1 METLIKKK
9 YMKTYLDCIPCF
21 MNQALK
27 AGRLATK
34 DEKLIKHLLDITG
47 QNISKIPLT
56 ATPAENGLH
65 IYKNIREITGVDDP
79 YKSIKAQSIN
89 EAKALYPE
97 LKEKVKKSSNPLL
110 TAIRIAIAG
119 NVIDFGVDND
129 FNLKKDLER
138 ILKQNFTIL
147 DIEKFEKQLKTA
159 KNILYLGDNAGE
171 SVFDK
176 LLIETINIPTTYAV
190 REVPVINDVIIEDAI
205 NSELNA
211 VAKIVSSGSPAPGT
225 ILELC
230 SPEFIKIYN
239 NADIVISKGQG
250 NYEGLSEAKRSIFF
264 LLKAKCPVIARD
276 LNVKLNDIILKGI
289 N

>member
-1 METLIKKK
+1 
-9 YMKTYLDCIPCF
+9 

-27 AGRLATK
+27 AGKLATS
-34 DEKLIKHLLDITG
+34 DEKTIKHLLDITG
-47 QNISKIPLT
+47 DNIKKIPMT

-65 IYKNIREITGVDDP
+65 IYKSIREITGINDP
-79 YKSIKAQSIN
+79 YKSIKNQSIS
-89 EAKALYPE
+89 EAKELYPS
-97 LKEKVKKSSNPLL
+97 LKEKIEKSSNPLL
-110 TAIRIAIAG
+110 TAIRVAIAG
-119 NVIDFGVDND
+119 NVIDFGVSND

-138 ILKQNFTIL
+138 ILYQDFAIL
-147 DIEKFEKQLKTA
+147 DIEKFENQLKKA

-176 LLIETINIPTTYAV
+176 LLIETINLPTTYAV
-190 REVPVINDVIIEDAI
+190 REVPVINDVVIEDAI
-205 NSELNA
+205 NSDLDK
-211 VAKIVSSGSPAPGT
+211 VAKIISSGSPAPGT

-230 SPEFIKIYN
+230 SPEFMKIYN
-239 NADIVISKGQG
+239 SADIIISKGQG
-250 NYEGLSEAKRSIFF
+250 NYEGLSDAKRSIFF